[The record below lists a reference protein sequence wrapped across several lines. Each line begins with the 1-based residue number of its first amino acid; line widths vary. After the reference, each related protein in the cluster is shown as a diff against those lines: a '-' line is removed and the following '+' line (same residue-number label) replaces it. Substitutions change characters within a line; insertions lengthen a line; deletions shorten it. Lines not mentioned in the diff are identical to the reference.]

1 MLFRTILY
9 GLIFYGI
16 FWLIRRVLGGIT
28 GMKQQRATGAGASRG
43 RRYAGK
49 AVDADF
55 EELDDD
61 TRTSSGGKETRNE

>member
-16 FWLIRRVLGGIT
+16 FWLVRRVLGGLT
-28 GMKQQRATGAGASRG
+28 GMKQQRASGSGRKRG
-43 RRYAGK
+43 RRYTGK

-61 TRTSSGGKETRNE
+61 ARSSTDTKEPRNE

>member
-16 FWLIRRVLGGIT
+16 IWLVRRLLGGLT
-28 GMKQQRATGAGASRG
+28 GMKQGRSTGSGTKRG
-43 RRYAGK
+43 RRYTGK

-61 TRTSSGGKETRNE
+61 ARSSSGTKDT